1 MDTLSRNLSKS
12 LGELVTSTDNHFSRG
27 SGSIDDH
34 DEDAL
39 RWAALEKLPT
49 FARLRTTVIEHH
61 NLVDVT
67 KLGVDDRQ
75 KFIDSIFKVA
85 EEDNEKFLEKLRK
98 RIDRVW
104 IKLPTV
110 EVRFENLTIEADCH
124 IGKRALP
131 TIPNVALNILGRGLS
146 LLGFNF
152 AKTTKLTILRDASGI
167 IKPSRMT
174 LLLGPPSSGKT
185 TLLLALAGKLDP
197 SLKVTGRVTYNG
209 HELDEIVPQKTSA
222 YISQNDVHIGV
233 MTVQETLDFS
243 ARCQGTGTRH
253 DLLSELVRR
262 EKDAGIL
269 PEPEVDL
276 FMKSI
281 AAGNIKSSLITD
293 YTLRILGLDICKD
306 TVVGDEM
313 VRGIS
318 GGQKKRVT
326 TGEMIVGPTRT
337 LFMDEIST
345 GLDSSTTYQ
354 IVKCLKEIVRFMDAT
369 VFMSLLQP
377 APETFELFD
386 DIILLSEGQIVYQ
399 GPRDHVLVF
408 FESCGFKCPDRK
420 GTADFLQEVT
430 SKKDQKQYWADTR
443 KQYRYIPVSEFSKRF
458 KSFHV
463 GANLQNDLSVPYDRS
478 RSHPAALV
486 FSKHSVPKSHLFK
499 ICWDREVLLIKRN
512 AFFYVFKTV
521 QIIIMALV
529 ASTVY
534 LRTQMH
540 TKTESDGSVYVGA
553 LMFSMIANM
562 FNGFSELALM
572 IQRLPVFYKQRD
584 LLFHPSWT
592 FTLPTCLL
600 SIPVSIFE
608 SVVWVSITYF
618 LIGFSPEPS
627 RFFKHLLVIF
637 LTQQMAGSIFRFI
650 AVTCR
655 SMSLANTGGS
665 LVILL
670 LFLLGGFI
678 IPRGEIPVWWQWA
691 YWVSPMTYTFDALT
705 VNEMLAPRWMDQR
718 SSDNSTTLGL
728 AVLEIFDVFTDPIW
742 YWIGVGA
749 ILGFAI
755 LFNVL
760 VTLALTFL
768 NPLEKTQAIIS
779 KENAEENRAEDSS
792 ESKSFYVKKGMVLP
806 FTPLTM
812 SFDNIHYYVDMPKEV
827 KEQEVGKDKLQL
839 LNEVTGVFRPG
850 VLTALMGVSGA
861 GKTTLM
867 DVLAGRKTGGYIEGD
882 IRISGFPQR
891 QDTFARISGYC
902 EQNDI
907 HSPQVTVK
915 ESLIYSAFLRLPKE
929 VTKDE
934 KMRFV
939 DEVMELVELNS
950 LKDAIVGLPGIT
962 GLSTEQRKRLTIAV
976 ELVANPSI
984 IFMDEPTSGLD
995 ARAAAIVMRTVRNT
1009 VDTGRT
1015 VVCTIHQPSIDIF
1028 EAFDELLLLKRG
1040 GQVIYAGP
1048 LGRNSHKIIEYF
1060 QAIHGVP
1067 VIKEKYNPATWML
1080 EVSSMAAEAKLK
1092 IDFAEHYKTTSLYQQ
1107 NKKLVKELSTP
1118 PRGAKDLYFSTQFS
1132 QSFFGQFKSCL
1143 WKQWI
1148 TYWRTPDYNLARFFF
1163 TLVAAL
1169 MIGTIFWRVGTKRDN
1184 ANDLTKVIGAMY
1196 AAVLFVGINNSTSV
1210 QPLVAVERTVFYRER
1225 AAEMY
1230 SAVPYALAQVVCE
1243 IPYVLIQNTY
1253 YTLIVYTMVCFEW
1266 TVAKFLW
1273 FFFVS
1278 FFSFLYFTY
1287 YGMMTVAVTPNQQV
1301 AAVFAGAF
1309 YGIFNLFSGFLIP
1322 KSRIPKWWI
1331 WYYWICPVAWT
1342 VYGLIV
1348 SQYGD
1353 VEDTIKVP
1361 GMTEDPTIK
1370 WYIENQFGFDPNFM
1384 GPVAAVLVG
1393 FTLFF
1398 AFMFAFGIKMLN
1410 FQQR

>member
-1 MDTLSRNLSKS
+1 METMSRSLSKS
-12 LGELVTSTDNHFSRG
+12 SGEVLTSSSNHFSRR

-34 DEDAL
+34 DEETL
-39 RWAALEKLPT
+39 TWAALEKLPT
-49 FARLRTTVIEHH
+49 FTRLRTTIIQPHE
-61 NLVDVT
+61 LVDVT
-67 KLGVDDRQ
+67 KLGVGDRQ
-75 KFIDSIFKVA
+75 KFIDSVFKVTD
-85 EEDNEKFLEKLRK
+85 EDNEKFLKKFRS
-98 RIDRVW
+98 RIDRVG

-110 EVRFENLTIEADCH
+110 EVRFEKLTIEADCH

-131 TIPNVALNILGRGLS
+131 TLPNVALNIAERGLR
-146 LLGFNF
+146 LFGLNF
-152 AKTTKLTILRDASGI
+152 AKTTKLIILREASGI
-167 IKPSRMT
+167 MKPSRMT

-209 HELDEIVPQKTSA
+209 YGLEEIVPQKTSA

-243 ARCQGTGTRH
+243 ARCQGIGTRY

-281 AAGNIKSSLITD
+281 AAGNVKSSLITD
-293 YTLRILGLDICKD
+293 YTLKILGLDLCKD
-306 TVVGDEM
+306 TMVGDEM
-313 VRGIS
+313 TRGIS

-326 TGEMIVGPTRT
+326 TGEMIVGPTKT

-354 IVKCLKEIVRFMDAT
+354 IVKCFQEVVRFTDAT
-369 VFMSLLQP
+369 V
-377 APETFELFD
+377 
-386 DIILLSEGQIVYQ
+386 
-399 GPRDHVLVF
+399 
-408 FESCGFKCPDRK
+408 
-420 GTADFLQEVT
+420 T
-430 SKKDQKQYWADTR
+430 SRKDQEQYWADTT
-443 KQYRYIPVSEFSKRF
+443 KPYIYIPVSEFSKQS
-458 KSFHV
+458 KTFHV
-463 GANLQNDLSVPYDRS
+463 GANLENELSVPYDRFK
-478 RSHPAALV
+478 SHPASLV
-486 FSKHSVPKSHLFK
+486 FNKHSVPKSDLFK
-499 ICWDREVLLIKRN
+499 ICWDRELLLIKRN

-521 QIIIMALV
+521 QIIIMALIT
-529 ASTVY
+529 STVY
-534 LRTQMH
+534 LRTGMG
-540 TKTESDGSVYVGA
+540 TKDENDGAVYIGA
-553 LMFSMIANM
+553 LIFSMIANM
-562 FNGFSELALM
+562 FNGFAELSLM

-584 LLFHPSWT
+584 LLFHPPWT
-592 FTLPTCLL
+592 FTLPAFLL
-600 SIPVSIFE
+600 SIPVTIFE
-608 SVVWVSITYF
+608 SVVWVSITYY
-618 LIGFSPEPS
+618 LIGFAPEFI
-627 RFFKHLLVIF
+627 RYVKHLLVIF
-637 LTQQMAGSIFRFI
+637 LTQQMAGSIFRFT
-650 AVTCR
+650 AATCR
-655 SMSLANTGGS
+655 SMILANTGGS

-678 IPRGEIPVWWQWA
+678 IPRGEIPIWWKWA
-691 YWVSPMTYTFDALT
+691 YWVSPMAYTYDALT
-705 VNEMLAPRWMDQR
+705 VNEMLAPRWMNQH
-718 SSDNSTTLGL
+718 SSDNSTKLGL
-728 AVLEIFDVFTDPIW
+728 AVLEMFDAFTDPNW
-742 YWIGVGA
+742 YWIGVGG
-749 ILGFAI
+749 ILGFTI
-755 LFNVL
+755 LFNIL
-760 VTLALTFL
+760 VTLALAFL
-768 NPLEKTQAIIS
+768 NPLEKPQAIVT
-779 KENAEENRAEDSS
+779 KEKTEEIRAVSGS
-792 ESKSFYVKKGMVLP
+792 ESEISYAKRGMVLP
-806 FTPLTM
+806 FTPYTM
-812 SFDNIHYYVDMPKEV
+812 SFDNVNYYVDMPKEM
-827 KEQEVGKDKLQL
+827 KEEEGAKDKLQL
-839 LNEVTGVFRPG
+839 LREVTGVFRPG

-882 IRISGFPQR
+882 IRISGFPKR
-891 QDTFARISGYC
+891 QETFARISGYC

-907 HSPQVTVK
+907 HSPQVTVR

-929 VTKDE
+929 ITKDE

-939 DEVMELVELNS
+939 DQVMELVELKS

-1028 EAFDELLLLKRG
+1028 EAFDELLLMKRG

-1048 LGRNSHKIIEYF
+1048 LGQNSHNIIEYF
-1060 QAIHGVP
+1060 QAIHGVQK
-1067 VIKEKYNPATWML
+1067 IKEKYNPATWML
-1080 EVSSMAAEAKLK
+1080 EVSSMAAEAKLE
-1092 IDFAEHYKTTSLYQQ
+1092 IDFAEHYKTSLLYEQ

-1118 PRGAKDLYFSTQFS
+1118 PQGEKDLYFSTQFS
-1132 QSFFGQFKSCL
+1132 QSLLGQFKSCL

-1163 TLVAAL
+1163 ALVAAL
-1169 MIGTIFWRVGTKRDN
+1169 MVGSIFWKVGTKRDN

-1196 AAVLFVGINNSTSV
+1196 AAVLFVGVNNSTSV

-1225 AAEMY
+1225 AAKMY
-1230 SAVPYALAQVVCE
+1230 SVLPYALAQVVCE
-1243 IPYVLIQNTY
+1243 VPYVLFQTTY
-1253 YTLIVYTMVCFEW
+1253 YTLIVYTMLCFEW
-1266 TVAKFLW
+1266 TMVKFFW

-1278 FFSFLYFTY
+1278 FVSFLYFTY
-1287 YGMMTVAVTPNQQV
+1287 YGMMAVAITPNQQV

-1309 YGIFNLFSGFLIP
+1309 YGLFNLFSGFLIP
-1322 KSRIPKWWI
+1322 RPRIPKWWV

-1361 GMTEDPTIK
+1361 GMMNDPTIK
-1370 WYIENQFGFDPNFM
+1370 WYIKNHYGYDPNFM
-1384 GPVAAVLVG
+1384 SSIAAVLVG
-1393 FTLFF
+1393 FTVFF